1 MTKQCEP
8 PIQTIRPV
16 NVQLKGVTIGLT
28 GCNSARWLMEPGMGI
43 SKQERDYFCY
53 LAEVLESHRGSCNQ
67 HHLEMLPILDR
78 ACRLLRGG
86 TDPGWIVLKGDDFR
100 TGKFTLRVGDPD
112 EPIQLY
118 VWRYPL
124 TLHPP
129 HTRHPRK
136 ISHRKPQTKFQLEIG
151 FGGHLF
157 CWRGRKLRN
166 RMQKDYLPALFVVNE
181 ILSNGGLFSA
191 GPISSGILSGQ

>member
-1 MTKQCEP
+1 MTKQCQP

-16 NVQLKGVTIGLT
+16 NVQPKGVTIGLT
-28 GCNSARWLMEPGMGI
+28 GCNSTGWLMDPGMGI

-53 LAEVLESHRGSCNQ
+53 LAEVLESHRSSCNQ
-67 HHLEMLPILDR
+67 HHSEMLPILDR

-86 TDPGWIVLKGDDFR
+86 TDPGWVVLKGDDFR

-124 TLHPP
+124 PLNRP

-136 ISHRKPQTKFQLEIG
+136 ISHRKPQTKF
-151 FGGHLF
+151 H
-157 CWRGRKLRN
+157 KLC
-166 RMQKDYLPALFVVNE
+166 
-181 ILSNGGLFSA
+181 
-191 GPISSGILSGQ
+191 